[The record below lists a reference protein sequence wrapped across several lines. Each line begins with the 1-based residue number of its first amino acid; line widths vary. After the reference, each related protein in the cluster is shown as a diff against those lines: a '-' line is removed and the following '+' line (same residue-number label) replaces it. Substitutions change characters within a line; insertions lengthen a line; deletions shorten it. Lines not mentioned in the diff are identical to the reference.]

1 MSRVGKKVIELPVGV
16 SVSREGHMVHV
27 KGPKG
32 ELSQAIDPA
41 MEIKIDGTHLTV
53 KRPSESKEHR
63 SLHGLSRS
71 LIANMVEGV
80 TNGFEKKLEIRGI
93 GYRAEMRGNNVL
105 FNLGFSHPIILIPP
119 KSITVK
125 AEANTSITVSGIDK
139 ELVGHVA
146 AKIRTFRKPEPY
158 KGKGI
163 RYVGEYVREKA
174 GKTAGK

>member
-1 MSRVGKKVIELPVGV
+1 MSRVGKKVIELPAGV
-16 SVSREGHMVHV
+16 TVSRDGQVVSV

-32 ELSQAIDPA
+32 ELAEVLNSA
-41 MEIKIDGTHLTV
+41 MEIKIDGNQLTV
-53 KRPSESKEHR
+53 ERPSDSKEHR
-63 SLHGLSRS
+63 ALHGLSRS
-71 LIANMVEGV
+71 LVANMVEGV

-93 GYRAEMRGNNVL
+93 GYRAEMRGDNVL
-105 FNLGFSHPIILIPP
+105 FNLGFSHPIIFIPP

-125 AEANTSITVSGIDK
+125 AEGNTNITVSGIDK